1 MTGTT
6 FKLNFRDEAYGE
18 LSGIESA
25 FRVGGE
31 TTSSLA
37 KAIEASGYKW
47 HGRRACWY
55 SYDRAARLILED
67 TVTVL
72 RTACSE

>member
-6 FKLNFRDEAYGE
+6 FKISFRDEAYGE

-25 FRVGGE
+25 FRVSGE
-31 TTSSLA
+31 TTSSLS
-37 KAIEASGYKW
+37 KAIGAAGYKW

-67 TVTVL
+67 NIAVL
-72 RTACSE
+72 RTAFSE